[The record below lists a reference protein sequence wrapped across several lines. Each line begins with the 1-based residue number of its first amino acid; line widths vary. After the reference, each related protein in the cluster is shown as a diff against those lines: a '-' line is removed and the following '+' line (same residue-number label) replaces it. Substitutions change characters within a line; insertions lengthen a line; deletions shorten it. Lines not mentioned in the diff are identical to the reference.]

1 MIQRGGYN
9 SESVPAKSCS
19 RIKRWL
25 PLESWVSTVTGWKG
39 PTPPHPSHHSTCGL
53 DKTNILTIHVSED
66 LSDIWAQCWLYLWQ
80 IMYHL
85 AGREC
90 DRTEGNK
97 HGDQKLD
104 QVWAHTSP
112 LICHRSGLGG
122 FWRFG
127 VYPMF
132 QNRTNWVPDTAWR
145 TKVQLQNKFLAF
157 SSLTSW
163 KLRSLWWWQRWR
175 SRWYWCW
182 IPGWWWWWL

>member
-90 DRTEGNK
+90 DRTVRYK
-97 HGDQKLD
+97 HGDQKVD
-104 QVWAHTSP
+104 QVWAPGESGPTPPPSP
-112 LICHRSGLGG
+112 SSVRDLVSPSIIGV
-122 FWRFG
+122 FWRFC
-127 VYPMF
+127 VYP
-132 QNRTNWVPDTAWR
+132 
-145 TKVQLQNKFLAF
+145 KVIECMI
-157 SSLTSW
+157 
-163 KLRSLWWWQRWR
+163 QRR
-175 SRWYWCW
+175 GQKCNCKISF
-182 IPGWWWWWL
+182 

>member
-1 MIQRGGYN
+1 MIQREGYN

-66 LSDIWAQCWLYLWQ
+66 LSDTRAQCWLYLWQ

-90 DRTEGNK
+90 DRTERYK

-104 QVWAHTSP
+104 QVWAPGESGPTPP
-112 LICHRSGLGG
+112 LSSVIDLVLEVFDGLVFIQSFKTELIECLIRRGG
-122 FWRFG
+122 QKCNCKISF
-127 VYPMF
+127 
-132 QNRTNWVPDTAWR
+132 
-145 TKVQLQNKFLAF
+145 
-157 SSLTSW
+157 
-163 KLRSLWWWQRWR
+163 
-175 SRWYWCW
+175 
-182 IPGWWWWWL
+182 